1 MAEYELG
8 KILKTM
14 CDKAPQGYKVANIHL
29 FGVKYAST
37 ILKNNY
43 NVNEIIAA
51 AGLNK
56 SYATEVSKGVKLS
69 RYVIPKNTP

>member
-1 MAEYELG
+1 MAEHELG

-14 CDKAPQGYKVANIHL
+14 CDTAPQGYKVANIHL

-37 ILKNNY
+37 ILKNNL
-43 NVNEIIAA
+43 NINDIVNA

-69 RYVIPKNTP
+69 KYVIPKE